1 MKIMTLV
8 LLAVFGLAVGARA
21 SGADEVTYR
30 GEFLGARVAAGGD
43 TAGFAMRYRTPD
55 GATKVIELAMKPEL
69 ARQFKPG
76 AKVRVTG
83 TLTEREF
90 VERGKVQVLVV
101 SEMVADDGGQ

>member
-1 MKIMTLV
+1 MKMMMLV
-8 LLAVFGLAVGARA
+8 LMAVIGLAVGASA
-21 SGADEVTYR
+21 SGAEQVTYR

-43 TAGFAMRYRTPD
+43 TSGWAMRYRTPE
-55 GATKVIELAMKPEL
+55 GTMKVLELAMKPEL

-83 TLTEREF
+83 TLTEREY

>member
-8 LLAVFGLAVGARA
+8 LLAVIGLAMGVPA
-21 SGADEVTYR
+21 SAADEVTYR

-43 TAGFAMRYRTPD
+43 TAGFAMRYRGTD
-55 GATKVIELAMKPEL
+55 GAMKVIELSMKPEL

-101 SEMVADDGGQ
+101 SEMVADDSGQ